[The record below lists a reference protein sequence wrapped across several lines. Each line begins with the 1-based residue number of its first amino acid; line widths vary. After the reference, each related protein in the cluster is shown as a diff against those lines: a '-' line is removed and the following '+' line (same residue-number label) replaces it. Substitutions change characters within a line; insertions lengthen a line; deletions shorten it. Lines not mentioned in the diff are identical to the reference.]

1 MTSSPNVCPND
12 IGNEPI
18 SVIILST
25 VYMFLDL
32 QTHGRGPDSTCFY
45 EQTAKRSLNNL
56 LYWLLCFYLL
66 SIGPDNSSKNP
77 GVCAGTIHLWSLG
90 LRCEELNGKLPLRL
104 NGVHKVSLFL
114 Q

>member
-32 QTHGRGPDSTCFY
+32 QTHGRGPDSTYFY

-66 SIGPDNSSKNP
+66 WVLDLIIHPKTL
-77 GVCAGTIHLWSLG
+77 VCVRARYI
-90 LRCEELNGKLPLRL
+90 CE
-104 NGVHKVSLFL
+104 V
-114 Q
+114 